1 MESRDLTSAHMVTE
15 VLTRLS
21 FFTVV
26 RRMRQFEISLD
37 GESLI
42 TPESIAAHVVAPGT
56 TWKNEELET
65 ARTALGLTLAIAMQQ
80 FEQGAEPRHIIHRIA
95 GSLHELRARYSP
107 SVWQQLIPIAQQHPV
122 ARYFLE
128 DPFTRWS
135 SEKPRGYSGDAQL
148 LDFIYGHPS
157 VADKIN
163 EASPLGKALYDY
175 TKDASSSVAV
185 RERRDLLTQHVD
197 QIASSRGSEAEV
209 LTIAAG
215 HLREANRSVALKEG
229 RLKRW
234 VALDQ
239 DPLSVGSIS
248 RDFAGT
254 CIEAVDGS
262 VRGILGGRHDFGKFD
277 FVYAAG
283 LYDYLNDKV
292 SMKLTQRCLDML
304 KPNGVFLFANFAT
317 DIKVDGYMETFM
329 NWALLLRSEED
340 MLRIIKGSV
349 GDMPVEATVRFG
361 ENRNVVY
368 GIIRKLS

>member
-1 MESRDLTSAHMVTE
+1 
-15 VLTRLS
+15 
-21 FFTVV
+21 
-26 RRMRQFEISLD
+26 MRQIEISLD

-42 TPESIAAHVVAPGT
+42 TPESIAAHMVAPGT
-56 TWKNEELET
+56 RWKADELQNAKVE
-65 ARTALGLTLAIAMQQ
+65 LGLMLNIAMQQ
-80 FEQGAEPRHIIHRIA
+80 FERGAEPQQIIHRIA
-95 GSLHELRARYSP
+95 GSLHEARMRYEP

-122 ARYFLE
+122 ASYFLQ

-135 SEKPRGYSGDAQL
+135 FTKPRGYSGDAQL

-157 VADKIN
+157 VAN
-163 EASPLGKALYDY
+163 EIANATSLGKALYDY

-197 QIASSRGSEAEV
+197 EIATSRGPGAEV

-215 HLREANRSVALKEG
+215 HLREANRSSALKEG

-239 DPLSVGSIS
+239 DPMSVGAIT
-248 RDFAGT
+248 RDFSGT
-254 CIEAVDGS
+254 CIEAIDGS
-262 VRGILGGRHDFGKFD
+262 VRGLLAGRHQLGTFD
-277 FVYAAG
+277 FIYAAG

-292 SMKLTQRCLDML
+292 SMKLTQRCLSML
-304 KPNGVFLFANFAT
+304 KPSGVFLFANFAT
-317 DIKVDGYMETFM
+317 DIGVDGYMESFM

-340 MLRIIKGSV
+340 MWRIINGSV
-349 GDMPVEATVRFG
+349 GDQKFEGSVRFG
-361 ENRNVVY
+361 QNRNVVY

>member
-1 MESRDLTSAHMVTE
+1 MK
-15 VLTRLS
+15 
-21 FFTVV
+21 
-26 RRMRQFEISLD
+26 QNEISLD

-56 TWKNEELET
+56 TWRTDEFLT
-65 ARTALGLTLAIAMQQ
+65 ARTELGLILSIAMQQ
-80 FEQGAEPRHIIHRIA
+80 FEQGAEPRQIVHRIA
-95 GSLHELRARYSP
+95 GSLHEVRMRYSP
-107 SVWQQLIPIAQQHPV
+107 SVWQKLIPIAQEHPV

-135 SEKPRGYSGDAQL
+135 FEKPRGYSGDAGL
-148 LDFIYGHPS
+148 LDFIYGHQS
-157 VADKIN
+157 VADMI
-163 EASPLGKALYDY
+163 AASSPLGLAIYDY

-197 QIASSRGSEAEV
+197 EIASSRGGQAEV

-239 DPLSVGSIS
+239 DPMSVGSIS
-248 RDFAGT
+248 RDFSGT
-254 CIEAVDGS
+254 CVEAIDGS
-262 VRGILGGRHDFGKFD
+262 VRGILGGRHDLGKFD

-292 SMKLTQRCLDML
+292 STKLTQRCLEML

-317 DIKVDGYMETFM
+317 DIVVDGYMETFM
-329 NWALLLRSEED
+329 NWALLLRSEAD
-340 MLRIIKGSV
+340 MWRIINASG
-349 GDMPVEATVRFG
+349 GDMPVEGTVRFG
-361 ENRNVVY
+361 QNKNIVY

>member
-1 MESRDLTSAHMVTE
+1 MVTE

-26 RRMRQFEISLD
+26 WRMRQIEISLD

-56 TWKNEELET
+56 TWRNDEFQT
-65 ARTALGLTLAIAMQQ
+65 ARTELGLILGIAMQQ
-80 FEQGAEPRHIIHRIA
+80 FEQGAEPHQIIHRIA
-95 GSLHELRARYSP
+95 GSLHQVRMRYSP
-107 SVWQQLIPIAQQHPV
+107 SVWQKLIPIAQEHPV
-122 ARYFLE
+122 ARHFLE

-157 VADKIN
+157 VADRIAG
-163 EASPLGKALYDY
+163 ASPLGRALYDY

-197 QIASSRGSEAEV
+197 EIASSRGGEAEV

-262 VRGILGGRHDFGKFD
+262 VRGILAGRHDFGKFD

-292 SMKLTQRCLDML
+292 SIKLTQRCLEML

-317 DIKVDGYMETFM
+317 DIMVDGYMETFM
-329 NWALLLRSEED
+329 NWALLLRSEAD
-340 MLRIIKGSV
+340 MWRIINGSV
-349 GDMPVEATVRFG
+349 GDMPVEGTVRFG
-361 ENRNVVY
+361 QNKNVVY

>member
-1 MESRDLTSAHMVTE
+1 
-15 VLTRLS
+15 
-21 FFTVV
+21 
-26 RRMRQFEISLD
+26 MRQFEISLD
-37 GESLI
+37 GQSLI

-56 TWKNEELET
+56 TWRNDEFQT
-65 ARTALGLTLAIAMQQ
+65 ARTELGLILGIAMQQ
-80 FEQGAEPRHIIHRIA
+80 FEQGQEPKQIIHRIA
-95 GSLHELRARYSP
+95 GSLHSVRKHSSP
-107 SVWQQLIPIAQQHPV
+107 SIWQQMIPLAQQHPV

-135 SEKPRGYSGDAQL
+135 FDKPRGYSGDAGL
-148 LDFIYGHPS
+148 LDFIYGHAS
-157 VADKIN
+157 IADKI
-163 EASPLGKALYDY
+163 ESASTLGKALYEY

-185 RERRDLLTQHVD
+185 RERRDLLTQYVD
-197 QIASSRGSEAEV
+197 DIASSRGGEAEV

-215 HLREANRSVALKEG
+215 HLREANRSVALREG

-239 DPLSVGSIS
+239 DPMSVGSIS

-262 VRGILGGRHDFGKFD
+262 VRGILGGRHDLGKFD

-292 SMKLTQRCLDML
+292 SVKLTQRCLDML

-317 DIKVDGYMETFM
+317 DIMVDGYMETFM

-340 MLRIIKGSV
+340 MRRIIKQSV
-349 GDMPVEATVRFG
+349 GDMPIDATIRFG
-361 ENRNVVY
+361 QNKNIVY